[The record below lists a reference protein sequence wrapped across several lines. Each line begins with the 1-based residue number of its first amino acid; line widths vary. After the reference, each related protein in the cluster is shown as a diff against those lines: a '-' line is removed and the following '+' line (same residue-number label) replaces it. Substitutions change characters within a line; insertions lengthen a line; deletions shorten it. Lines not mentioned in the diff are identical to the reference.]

1 MPKSERPADVLRD
14 ANAITEGHF
23 VFKSGMHSGVYVN
36 KDMLYTDASTIAL
49 LCMDLGQPFVDR
61 KHQGLMPQVV
71 VGPAI
76 GGVILAH
83 CVAKHLA
90 FDSTSDESVR
100 SLFAD
105 KDGEGFIVRRGY
117 DKFVKGKRV
126 LIVEDIMTTGG
137 SVRGTVDAVRR
148 VGGAVVG
155 VAAIC
160 NRGRVTAE
168 MLGVPRLVSLVEMNF
183 ETWAESECL
192 LCREGVPIN
201 VELGHGAAFVAK
213 LGQPTKR

>member
-1 MPKSERPADVLRD
+1 MPKSERPADVLQD

-23 VFKSGMHSGVYVN
+23 VFKSGKHSSAYVN
-36 KDMLYTDASTIAL
+36 KDMVYTDASTIAL

-61 KHQGLMPQVV
+61 KHQELMPQVV

-83 CVAKHLA
+83 CVSKHLA
-90 FDSTSDESVR
+90 FDSSGEETVR

-105 KDGEGFIVRRGY
+105 KEGESFIVRRGY
-117 DKFVKGKRV
+117 DKFVKDKRV
-126 LIVEDIMTTGG
+126 LIVEDIMTTGS

-148 VGGAVVG
+148 VGGEVVG

-168 MLGVPRLVSLVEMNF
+168 MLGVPRLVSLVEINF
-183 ETWAESECL
+183 ETWDEAECP
-192 LCREGVPIN
+192 LCQTGIPID
-201 VELGHGAAFVAK
+201 VELGHGAAYVAK
-213 LGQPTKR
+213 HGQPTGR